1 MRRERSFE
9 IIPKGKFIVSLED
22 LNKYLVLDKLLIT
35 LEEDEKGEK
44 LLCIYEIKQ
53 KLTKND
59 LLVLDKSLELG
70 LKRIKT
76 KLCENGPIAMTDG
89 NLYYGNIMALKKEG
103 NKAFFI
109 VF

>member
-1 MRRERSFE
+1 MRKERSFE
-9 IIPKGKFIVSLED
+9 IMPTGKFIVSLED

-35 LEEDEKGEK
+35 LEAGEKGEK

-53 KLTKND
+53 KLTKKD
-59 LLVLDKSLELG
+59 ILVLDENLELG

-76 KLCENGPIAMTDG
+76 KLCENGPAAMTDG
-89 NLYYGNIMALKKEG
+89 NLYYGDIMAIKKEG

-109 VF
+109 IF